1 MTTDK
6 SLSARDQV
14 LHRICVANGGISDA
28 ATAQSEW
35 SALARGY
42 KRSATQPREA
52 VLNLLEDRL
61 RDYDA
66 QVIRSTPAD
75 VPRSIAERLSARGK
89 QRLVV
94 PPGFPAA
101 WLPPSFTFVLDESL
115 TPAELDGVDGIIT
128 ASTVAIAET
137 GTVVLQNVPGQGR
150 RAATLVPDLSPLPG
164 PRGRR
169 RRDGARGHGKIAENR
184 STGHDLR
191 LRSFRDRRH
200 RDDPHQGSSRPAL
213 PGCDPHRLK
222 RHKMPLD

>member
-115 TPAELDGVDGIIT
+115 TPAQLDGVDGIIT

-150 RAATLVPDLSPLPG
+150 RAATLVPDYHLCLVRADDVVETVPEAMARLQRTAALATTFVSGPSATADIEMTRIKGVHG
-164 PRGRR
+164 PR
-169 RRDGARGHGKIAENR
+169 
-184 STGHDLR
+184 
-191 LRSFRDRRH
+191 F
-200 RDDPHQGSSRPAL
+200 
-213 PGCDPHRLK
+213 
-222 RHKMPLD
+222 LDVILIV